1 MESNKYK
8 ITFNNYYGDNPRECG
23 DYFLIQLSDS
33 MCAKDS
39 IVPEHQ
45 QQCFEITFAYSGNG
59 NSYVNDK
66 SFPICKNDCFI
77 SLPGELHKIK
87 SDDREPLHFICVAF
101 SAKPNT
107 YGEKLIQK
115 IIDTCKSQRKFNV
128 DAVRSILVN
137 MIKEIRNE
145 DEYSNRLLSYY
156 IEQVLIQYHRVI
168 ISSKNKEKTDIDI
181 PTKSLLAYDIMF
193 YINDNVASIKK
204 ITDLEKVFYYKI
216 PYLSRCFVE
225 LTGTSINNYYVSKKM
240 ELASNMLKE
249 GKTVT
254 KISEFLNYSSVHA
267 FSRAY
272 TKYFGTPP
280 SKLKKRDQ

>member
-8 ITFNNYYGDNPRECG
+8 ITFNNYYGESPRDCG
-23 DYFLIQLSDS
+23 DYYLIQLSDS

-39 IVPEHQ
+39 IVPEHNQ
-45 QQCFEITFAYSGNG
+45 LCFEITFAYSGNG
-59 NSYVNDK
+59 YSYVNDEMHYI
-66 SFPICKNDCFI
+66 SKNDCFI
-77 SLPGELHKIK
+77 SLPNETHKIK
-87 SDDREPLHFICVAF
+87 SDDIEPLHFICLAF
-101 SAKPNT
+101 SAKKNT
-107 YGEKLIQK
+107 DGAKLIK
-115 IIDTCKSQRKFNV
+115 TITETCSEQRKFNV
-128 DAVRSILVN
+128 DAVRTILVN

-145 DEYSNRLLSYY
+145 DQYSNKLLGYY
-156 IEQVLIQYHRVI
+156 IEQVLIQCYRAI
-168 ISSKNKEKTDIDI
+168 RSSKNKGKSEIDI

-193 YINDNVASIKK
+193 YINDNVANIKK

-240 ELASNMLKE
+240 ELASNLLKD

-254 KISEFLNYSSVHA
+254 TVSEMLNYSSIHA

-272 TKYFGTPP
+272 TKYFNKSP
-280 SKLKKRDQ
+280 SRQKKKN